1 VSACHVCGRENLD
14 EATHCA
20 GCATALTPPL
30 RLESPS
36 PCPSPIP
43 PASPALADVT
53 DAAVGPRGTPV
64 APGPP
69 TAPPLL
75 PPPPPVPP
83 VLPAL
88 PKEPTLNAKSATLIL
103 LSYLAVQIG
112 IGFIGSIVLAS
123 FAALHG
129 ANLERPEVRNQVLS
143 AKIGMIGVLSIPPAA
158 LIMFLMSRSHARS
171 QLTTPTGAAW
181 TVGEPRWLLQG
192 LAVGILA
199 GAGYLGVFLA
209 VPRPVADAPMG
220 PLASMAATPGFPQV
234 IWLIGAL
241 LFAPVAEELLFRG
254 VLYGGYRKSMGPA
267 PAAALTTFIFWLLHI
282 NETIYFPPA
291 MVSVAALALL
301 ALWFRLRAAAIGP
314 AIALHLGYNGVV
326 AAAALLGTLR

>member
-1 VSACHVCGRENLD
+1 MSACHVCGRENLD

-20 GCATALTPPL
+20 GCATALTLPL
-30 RLESPS
+30 RLESASTS
-36 PCPSPIP
+36 PTP

-53 DAAVGPRGTPV
+53 DAAV
-64 APGPP
+64 
-69 TAPPLL
+69 APPLPPPL
-75 PPPPPVPP
+75 PPLPA
-83 VLPAL
+83 LPAL
-88 PKEPTLNAKSATLIL
+88 PKQPTLNAKSATLIL

-129 ANLERPEVRNQVLS
+129 ANLERPEVRNQMLG

-158 LIMFLMSRSHARS
+158 LIMFLMSRSHARD
-171 QLTTPTGAAW
+171 QLNETTPTGAAW
-181 TVGEPRWLLQG
+181 TLGAPRWLLQG
-192 LAVGILA
+192 FAVGILA
-199 GAGYLGVFLA
+199 GAGYLGVSLA
-209 VPRPVADAPMG
+209 VTRPIADAPMG

-241 LFAPVAEELLFRG
+241 LFAPVSEELLFRG
-254 VLYGGYRKSMGPA
+254 VLYGGYRKSMGPV